1 MSLELGV
8 WTCELGCDL
17 TFSTPDSQLLT
28 PNSLPS
34 CQFFAFLCPGNI
46 FDSIAAQ
53 RIFTM
58 EAQEKAQNNE
68 TNDIMSEMEMN
79 TDENAAGTS
88 HLNEPVKLETELQ
101 EQKDKYLRLMA
112 EVDNFRRRTAKER
125 LELMQTAGKEVIVS
139 LLDVLDDCD
148 RAEKQLQNS
157 DDIALQKEGIQLV
170 FNKLRSTL
178 QGKGVKVMESIHTD
192 FDVEKHEAITEIPA
206 PSSELQ
212 GKVMDE
218 VVKGYYLNDKLIR
231 FAKVVVGK

>member
-1 MSLELGV
+1 MENTESKQNTENSDIIDGMEL
-8 WTCELGCDL
+8 
-17 TFSTPDSQLLT
+17 
-28 PNSLPS
+28 
-34 CQFFAFLCPGNI
+34 
-46 FDSIAAQ
+46 
-53 RIFTM
+53 
-58 EAQEKAQNNE
+58 
-68 TNDIMSEMEMN
+68 N

-88 HLNEPVKLETELQ
+88 HLNEPVSEENEVQKLEADLQ

-112 EVDNFRRRTAKER
+112 EFDNFRRRTAKER

-148 RAEKQLQNS
+148 RAEKQLQES
-157 DDIALQKEGIQLV
+157 DNLALQKEGILLV

-178 QGKGVKVMESIHTD
+178 QGKGVKAMESIHSE

-206 PSSELQ
+206 PTPKMQ
-212 GKVMDE
+212 GKVIDE